1 MIGLGFCVEMA
12 VALFDEDTNPYTKS
26 LMKYKKGEYF
36 FAIDGSPES
45 QYGLINE
52 NGEKICGCEII
63 PISKEEA
70 EEFMNEEGVI
80 LIER

>member
-1 MIGLGFCVEMA
+1 
-12 VALFDEDTNPYTKS
+12 
-26 LMKYKKGEYF
+26 MKKKNGEYF
-36 FAIDGSPES
+36 FVVSGSPES
-45 QYGLINE
+45 KYGLINE
-52 NGEKICGCEII
+52 NGEKIWGCEII